1 LAVLLNVLLEGWV
14 AKVFDEVVAGL
25 FLSKAGLL
33 SDPIILDVA
42 GFAVVGV
49 VFAVTVFGCYCFGV
63 VVFDYAVALTGAFFS
78 TLGVVK
84 IELFVVY
91 TLFYVGAFVGAVI
104 VFGFV

>member
-1 LAVLLNVLLEGWV
+1 MLEGWFV
-14 AKVFDEVVAGL
+14 KFFDEVVAGL
-25 FLSKAGLL
+25 FLSKVGLL
-33 SDPIILDVA
+33 SDPIFLDVA

-63 VVFDYAVALTGAFFS
+63 VVFDYVVGLTGAFFS

-91 TLFYVGAFVGAVI
+91 TLVYVGAFVGTVV
-104 VFGFV
+104 VFDFV